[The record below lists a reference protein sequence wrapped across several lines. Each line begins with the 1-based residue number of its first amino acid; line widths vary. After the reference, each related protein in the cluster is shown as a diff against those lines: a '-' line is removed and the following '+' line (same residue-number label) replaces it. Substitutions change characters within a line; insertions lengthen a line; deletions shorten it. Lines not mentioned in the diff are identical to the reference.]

1 MAQMI
6 PPRVNEKTPPGER
19 LLFDKFKN
27 DPATTGWIVLHS
39 LGVAK
44 HPERT
49 EGELDFV
56 VMVPDEGILFL
67 EVKSGRVSRNAGVWY
82 YGTGPFAKKSLV
94 GPFRQASE
102 AMYGIRAELSKKAP
116 GYKNFLYYSAAVFT
130 LIDFDEVSP
139 EWHSWQVLGRSML
152 TRMPISKCCLNV
164 FRQARKHLQTVSS
177 AKWFNDLES
186 RPSVDQIKDMAALL
200 RGDFEYVEDPRSG
213 IDSSER
219 NIIRF
224 TEEQYSALD
233 VLEENSRV
241 VFKGP
246 AGSGK
251 TFLAIEAV
259 RRSVGKGSRVL
270 FACYNRLLGRWL
282 EDEIRVCMGGT
293 AELVKVGTFHKILTQ
308 LSGVKVP
315 AENDR
320 EFWMKTL
327 PETVL
332 MRCLEGGIKAPQFDF
347 IVLDEAQDLL
357 SEEYLDVLDL
367 LLEGGLAGGR
377 WAFFGDYEKQAIYS
391 DDKAGE
397 AGLLEALEIRSPSFF
412 KFPLRVNCRNVAPV
426 AIGIETICGLH
437 PGYSKILREDED
449 ESALE
454 VHFYR
459 DSEGQKTVLETIL
472 NQLRETYTADEIV
485 ILSSKEDTSSAS
497 GLYSQHNLSHMVSP
511 FRSRDSP
518 AGSIKYTTIH
528 SFKGLESPVI
538 VISDITKVRGDK
550 ALSLLYVGMSRA
562 RTKLILLISEKNR
575 KDYLAQIQSG
585 LFKRKGKGGS

>member
-6 PPRVNEKTPPGER
+6 PPRVNEKAPPGER

-27 DPATTGWIVLHS
+27 DPATENWIVLHS

-56 VMVPDEGILFL
+56 VMVPEEGILFL
-67 EVKSGRVSRNAGVWY
+67 EVKSGRVSRESGLWK
-82 YGTGPFAKKSLV
+82 YGTGPFAKTSLV

-102 AMYGIRAELSKKAP
+102 AMHAIRSDLAKKKSE
-116 GYKNFLYYSAAVFT
+116 YRSLLYFSAAVFT

-139 EWHSWQVLGRSML
+139 EWHSWQVVDKSKLM
-152 TRMPISKCCLNV
+152 RMPISRCCLHI
-164 FRQARKHLQTVSS
+164 FQQARKHLESVPS
-177 AKWFNDLES
+177 AKWYNNRKS
-186 RPSVDQIKDMAALL
+186 RPSHTQVKDIAGFL

-213 IDSSER
+213 IETSEK

-259 RRSVGKGSRVL
+259 RRAAGRKRRVL
-270 FACYNRLLGRWL
+270 FACYNRLLGHWL
-282 EDEIRVCMGGT
+282 EDAICTLMGDSSALVEAGT
-293 AELVKVGTFHKILTQ
+293 LHKIMLQ
-308 LSGVKVP
+308 LSGLKVP
-315 AENDR
+315 RQDDTD
-320 EFWMKTL
+320 FWEKSL
-327 PETVL
+327 PEAVV
-332 MRCLEGGIKAPQFDF
+332 MRALEGTIKIPQFDF
-347 IVLDEAQDLL
+347 IVLDEAQDLIN
-357 SEEYLDVLDL
+357 EEYLDVLDL

-391 DDKAGE
+391 DSKKVKPS
-397 AGLLEALEIRSPSFF
+397 LLELLEKRSPALF
-412 KFPLRVNCRNVAPV
+412 KFPLRINCRNVASV

-437 PGYSKILREDED
+437 PGYSKILRNDED
-449 ESALE
+449 EKALE
-454 VHFYR
+454 IHFYK
-459 DSEGQKTVLETIL
+459 DSDDQQTLLADVLNNL
-472 NQLRETYTADEIV
+472 KQTYMPDEIV
-485 ILSSKEDTSSAS
+485 VLSLKEDASSACC
-497 GLYSQHNLSHMVSP
+497 LYSQKNDEHMLST
-511 FRSRDSP
+511 FRDNNPS

-528 SFKGLESPVI
+528 SFKGLEAPVI
-538 VISDITKVRGDK
+538 VISDITRVRGDK
-550 ALSLLYVGMSRA
+550 AISLLYVGMSRA
-562 RTKLILLISEKNR
+562 RTKLILLINEKSR
-575 KDYLAQIQSG
+575 AAYLSQVQSG
-585 LFKRKGKGGS
+585 LLKRKGKGEF